1 LPPGAAPEVDDQGAN
16 GREVARCQG
25 LDVVPAGVGE
35 VGIGGA
41 EWPTKPARAPAG
53 PTVDCCGTVNRVV
66 FDLKPALGV
75 IPDGGAEGVMITEA
89 DEMGGFAHW
98 VDGDGKLHRTY
109 STMAVHQYRQVST
122 QPLPTGEVSVRMQF
136 VAGKPRPG
144 TGGTVSVWANGQQ
157 IGDGRM
163 ERGLRPHPAADAL
176 LQCSSR
182 P

>member
-1 LPPGAAPEVDDQGAN
+1 MAN
-16 GREVARCQG
+16 ETSTSAGRADSR
-25 LDVVPAGVGE
+25 LLRHRH
-35 VGIGGA
+35 
-41 EWPTKPARAPAG
+41 K
-53 PTVDCCGTVNRVV
+53 VV

-122 QPLPTGEVSVRMQF
+122 QPLPTGEISVRMQF
-136 VAGKPRPG
+136 VAEKPRPG

-163 ERGLRPHPAADAL
+163 NAVCGHILQRMRFCSVRLGRDGAESTTQAYATSIAL
-176 LQCSSR
+176 F
-182 P
+182 